1 MESESRS
8 FALKV
13 GFKPDTSDPGR
24 VFRAMN
30 DLVESV
36 EGIDSLLAKV
46 VSADVDSE
54 LVLEDVRS
62 GSLIGW
68 FRQNIKT
75 RNESIYDDNNPEYEI
90 ERFINMS
97 NKEIFRSIS
106 NGSARYSD
114 IEDMI
119 DRLDNMA
126 KNTDVLH
133 IDGYGNVPISDMIK
147 YLEGIS
153 NAVKNLEEGD
163 SASYVGV
170 DGEEVSIDVG
180 LDINEDD
187 YVEDMSAEKNS

>member
-75 RNESIYDDNNPEYEI
+75 RNESIYDD
-90 ERFINMS
+90 